1 MLKFSERT
9 NSWNGMMLSPAKTA
23 AAHAKREEL
32 SFPDGLEN
40 FGTPILMT
48 YLPLLLIT
56 LALSGNFDAI
66 YLAAVLFS
74 IAATALGVFIVSGVF
89 TLLAFATARLLGGR
103 AGLGRLYYMVSLA
116 AAPTFVFTLV
126 MNIASLLLRSMAASL
141 SFPSTGI
148 WMLQLAGDLVAV
160 SVTIYGF
167 YLLTLSI
174 SALCRFSRA
183 KAVATWLVP
192 AVILIMAGATLFV
205 ADLFGI
211 LHFLF
216 RTLL

>member
-9 NSWNGMMLSPAKTA
+9 DSWNQMMLSPSRTA
-23 AAHAKREEL
+23 ALHAKRKEL
-32 SFPDGLEN
+32 SFRDGLEN
-40 FGTPILMT
+40 FGTPVLMT

-74 IAATALGVFIVSGVF
+74 IAATALGIFIVSG
-89 TLLAFATARLLGGR
+89 AFAIIAFAAASFLGGK
-103 AGLGRLYYMVSLA
+103 AKLGRLYYMISLA

-126 MNIASLLLRSMAASL
+126 MNIASLLLRSMAEAL

-148 WMLQLAGDLVAV
+148 WVLQLAGDVVAV

-167 YLLTLSI
+167 YLLTVSLA
-174 SALCRFSRA
+174 ALYKFGRP
-183 KAVATWLVP
+183 KAVATWLAP
-192 AVILIMAGATLFV
+192 AIVLLIAGATLFI

-211 LHFLF
+211 LRFLVK
-216 RTLL
+216 TLW